1 MYVAYVILNPHIHIH
16 ALMISRGT
24 VELIRVI
31 HLPGEYI
38 DITHVKYTFCNMAFR
53 LV

>member
-1 MYVAYVILNPHIHIH
+1 MYGNVAYVILNPHTPIH

-31 HLPGEYI
+31 YLLGEYI
-38 DITHVKYTFCNMAFR
+38 ELSSC
-53 LV
+53 